1 MPWGVECPH
10 GGHQISDCFGELF
23 EPGDRARLMI
33 GQAAMACPICG
44 KFLTFPNG
52 FRLDPA
58 SGDDLDKVYWS
69 KAIWD
74 TYSENRKDYCRSHV
88 PNVEQ
93 WLR

>member
-1 MPWGVECPH
+1 MPWGVACPH
-10 GGHQISDCFGELF
+10 GGHKISDCLGELF
-23 EPGDRARLMI
+23 EPGDRARLI
-33 GQAAMACPICG
+33 AGQAAMACPICG

-58 SGDDLDKVYWS
+58 RGGHLDKVYWS

-74 TYSENRKDYCRSHV
+74 TYNEKRKDYCRSHV

-93 WLR
+93 GLR